1 MNNLRYSIL
10 RLVGFAA
17 FMLVSLILAK
27 ARPTPRPT
35 ATCSDGIGITPK
47 QSHDAPL
54 SLDSSS
60 IDSSSC
66 YQLYIDGSEYQ
77 SEGNNIKAR
86 DTLRY
91 VIEHCNRS
99 LAKQMPFAFG
109 YLNGAESGIGT
120 EWLNFR
126 EWLFSVL
133 YLSSDTNYY
142 CPAVDDLLSTF
153 NYTTGPRGSDEKG
166 KIAVENFIVATG
178 RCPLSDAYHRSAMKL
193 QWGSVHAKW
202 QDTVKDTLATPF
214 DSTLPTLQQIGFEI
228 LLGPQSG
235 VVNYSSLPTTVLGSI
250 SASPNPFAS
259 EQMVA
264 YTLNIPATLTV
275 EVFDALGTKVLSQVP
290 SVFTTNG
297 DYTFSLRAALPSG
310 TYYVR
315 FAVPEGEVKT
325 IKVVKE

>member
-1 MNNLRYSIL
+1 MKSMKP
-10 RLVGFAA
+10 FAVFLLSVVIRNCVQA
-17 FMLVSLILAK
+17 ADLGSGSL
-27 ARPTPRPT
+27 PRDSKT
-35 ATCSDGIGITPK
+35 IVVDTSAV
-47 QSHDAPL
+47 
-54 SLDSSS
+54 DSST
-60 IDSSSC
+60 C
-66 YQLYIDGSEYQ
+66 YQLYVDGTEYQ
-77 SEGNNIKAR
+77 GEGAYLTAR

-91 VIEHCNRS
+91 VIENCHQY

-109 YLNGAESGIGT
+109 HLNGAESGIGT

-126 EWLFSVL
+126 EWLFSIL
-133 YLSSDTNYY
+133 YLSPDTNYF

-153 NYTTGPRGSDEKG
+153 NYTTGPRGDDMKG

-178 RCPLSDAYHRSAMKL
+178 RCPLSASYYRSAMKL
-193 QWGSVHAKW
+193 QWGAVHAKW

-214 DSTLPTLQQIGFEI
+214 DSTLPTLQQIGFQI

-235 VVNYSSLPTTVLGSI
+235 AVNYSSLPTTVLGSI

-275 EVFDALGTKVLSQVP
+275 EVFDALGSKVLSQVP

-297 DYTFSLRAALPSG
+297 DYTFTLGNSLPSG